1 MYMAPLSVKEE
12 LMKQMLRMDYEPEQ
26 VVDISTLTREQWLA
40 FRRLGIG
47 GSDVA
52 AIMGISPFVTSR
64 DLYYDK
70 IGVTPVIEEPEANW
84 VAKEFGHRLEDLV
97 AEIFSKK
104 TGLEVFPV
112 RIMFRHPLY
121 PFMLAD
127 IDFFVR
133 MPDGSFAILECKT
146 CNYNAKEK
154 WDDGK
159 IPEHYVYQVRHYMSV
174 VNISHAFI
182 ACLWGNNEND
192 FVYRP
197 LERDLME
204 EQDIIEQ
211 EGYFW
216 REFVEKKVEPP
227 LVGKPD
233 LVLASIRRYSGYA
246 DKSIPEIPI
255 TTLDSK
261 SLEKYLALSD
271 EKSRLEKRKKEIDAE
286 QRAISVPFVE
296 LMGQGCKAFLED
308 GTNRYKITFNPTR
321 RTMIGKENLEKLK
334 VQHPDI
340 FKEYATETENRIF
353 RLKKEAA

>member
-1 MYMAPLSVKEE
+1 
-12 LMKQMLRMDYEPEQ
+12 
-26 VVDISTLTREQWLA
+26 
-40 FRRLGIG
+40 
-47 GSDVA
+47 
-52 AIMGISPFVTSR
+52 
-64 DLYYDK
+64 
-70 IGVTPVIEEPEANW
+70 
-84 VAKEFGHRLEDLV
+84 
-97 AEIFSKK
+97 
-104 TGLEVFPV
+104 
-112 RIMFRHPLY
+112 
-121 PFMLAD
+121 
-127 IDFFVR
+127 
-133 MPDGSFAILECKT
+133 
-146 CNYNAKEK
+146 
-154 WDDGK
+154 
-159 IPEHYVYQVRHYMSV
+159 
-174 VNISHAFI
+174 
-182 ACLWGNNEND
+182 
-192 FVYRP
+192 
-197 LERDLME
+197 ME

-334 VQHPDI
+334 MQHPDI

>member
-1 MYMAPLSVKEE
+1 
-12 LMKQMLRMDYEPEQ
+12 MKQTLRMDYEPEQ
-26 VVDISTLTREQWLA
+26 VVDISTLSREQWLA

-70 IGVTPVIEEPEANW
+70 IGVTPMIEEPEANW

-192 FVYRP
+192 FVYRS

-227 LVGKPD
+227 L
-233 LVLASIRRYSGYA
+233 
-246 DKSIPEIPI
+246 
-255 TTLDSK
+255 
-261 SLEKYLALSD
+261 
-271 EKSRLEKRKKEIDAE
+271 
-286 QRAISVPFVE
+286 
-296 LMGQGCKAFLED
+296 
-308 GTNRYKITFNPTR
+308 
-321 RTMIGKENLEKLK
+321 
-334 VQHPDI
+334 
-340 FKEYATETENRIF
+340 
-353 RLKKEAA
+353 